1 MHNSLG
7 QSKVDTAVVEIN
19 LNTIT
24 DELQNSMM
32 KALYLIIATCSIHLL
47 KIYLG
52 IRSESRL
59 RKLIYNKNRAT
70 VLTSL
75 LICPDIYRY

>member
-19 LNTIT
+19 LNTVT
-24 DELQNSMM
+24 AELQDSLM

-52 IRSESRL
+52 ISSESRL
-59 RKLIYNKNRAT
+59 EKLINNWTGAT
-70 VLTSL
+70 VHL
-75 LICPDIYRY
+75 LLF